1 MGVKLKP
8 KYVSESVV
16 IKNEL
21 LMPNDTNPFNKLMGG
36 KLMYWMDICAG
47 ISAQKHSDSLAVTAS
62 VDNISFKYPIP
73 IGSLVTL
80 TAQVTRSF
88 RSSMEVYIEVVAEN
102 IPEKTK
108 INSNS
113 AFFTF
118 VAVNAEGAP
127 KPVPVVIP
135 ETDQEKE
142 LFAGALRRRQL
153 RLILAGRLKPND
165 AAELKAIFDNY

>member
-1 MGVKLKP
+1 
-8 KYVSESVV
+8 
-16 IKNEL
+16 
-21 LMPNDTNPFNKLMGG
+21 
-36 KLMYWMDICAG
+36 MYWMDICAG

-73 IGSLVTL
+73 IGCLVTL

-102 IPEKTK
+102 IPKKTK

-118 VAVNAEGAP
+118 VAVNAEGDP
-127 KPVPVVIP
+127 QPVPVVIP

-142 LFAGALRRRQL
+142 LYDGALRRRQL